1 MDIIKANPVEYV
13 QQYGNSL
20 LSSKDLPSFVREI
33 QAPSGL
39 TLAHDSQIN
48 EYPELEGDIQA
59 LNLID
64 LDKEG
69 LSHYKYLLNR
79 NSTSSRNTIRSSA
92 SESRLNFDQF
102 QTQRSIIKSP
112 LSINQRPSTS
122 NINEGLIE
130 RIFKRIDLSKDGI
143 VNRTEAEKIFLK
155 LNSRLGRAY
164 GEDDIDLFFTALDV
178 NNDGSIDFVEFQKA
192 FQRNI
197 DKF

>member
-92 SESRLNFDQF
+92 SESRLNVDQF

-112 LSINQRPSTS
+112 
-122 NINEGLIE
+122 
-130 RIFKRIDLSKDGI
+130 FW
-143 VNRTEAEKIFLK
+143 
-155 LNSRLGRAY
+155 
-164 GEDDIDLFFTALDV
+164 
-178 NNDGSIDFVEFQKA
+178 
-192 FQRNI
+192 
-197 DKF
+197 